1 MIHTLQTWGKDLM
14 HFFFPHICAGCGS
27 DLILPDQTVCIQ
39 CHTSIPETGFSV
51 ITGNPI
57 EKIFYGR
64 LPVVA
69 ATSCYFF
76 TKDTALQNLI
86 HALKYKGRQEVGI
99 QLGRWMGIQL
109 KESARFNTI
118 DLLVPMPLFKDRE
131 RKRGYNQAALLC
143 QGIAE
148 ITGIPVETNWIGRLK
163 ATATQTRKGRNERW
177 ENVQD
182 SFRVLDS
189 EKLQGKH
196 ILLVDDVITTGA
208 TLEACGSCITSIA
221 QTRLS
226 IATLAWASDD

>member
-1 MIHTLQTWGKDLM
+1 M

-27 DLILPDQTVCIQ
+27 DLILPEQCICIH
-39 CHTSIPETGFSV
+39 CHTTIPETCFAAMN
-51 ITGNPI
+51 GNPI

-64 LPVVA
+64 IPVVA
-69 ATSCYFF
+69 ATSSYFF
-76 TKDTALQNLI
+76 TKDAALQNMI

-99 QLGRWMGIQL
+99 QLGKWMGLQL
-109 KESARFNTI
+109 KAGNRFNAV
-118 DLLVPMPLFKDRE
+118 DALVPMPLFKDRE
-131 RKRGYNQAALLC
+131 KKRGYNQATLLC

-148 ITGIPVETNWIGRLK
+148 ITGIPVETNWLARIK
-163 ATATQTRKGRNERW
+163 ATTTQTRKGRNERW
-177 ENVQD
+177 ENVQNR
-182 SFRVLDS
+182 FCVLDK
-189 EKLQGKH
+189 EQLKGRH